1 MLDATVWGAAIAL
14 FTMPLCGMLA
24 DRIGFKW
31 VFMAGTVGI
40 LLFSS
45 QFFDLLQS
53 LDPRNITIA
62 LSIAIGLVYACLYAP
77 EGSLFAAQFPPRCA
91 TAASRLPCRCR
102 APSEAGWR
110 RSSPRR
116 C

>member
-1 MLDATVWGAAIAL
+1 
-14 FTMPLCGMLA
+14 MPICGMLA

-77 EGSLFAAQFPPRCA
+77 EGSLFAAQFPAEVRYSGISIAVQVSEVPS
-91 TAASRLPCRCR
+91 AA
-102 APSEAGWR
+102 AWR